1 MPDLVARRGDK
12 ELSQEEFRAHLAQAI
27 RLENVGVL
35 LGAGASCCAGGIT
48 MDKVWENFL
57 SEEVDSIEWLLRRK
71 FIFETDNVNLE
82 QLIDSLEV
90 ACIEWK
96 RGNNTRTL
104 KKSLQ
109 VKRSIHRQVIM
120 SALLQENLWSHPM
133 QESISK
139 LNNHKKML
147 IRLVSNRQPGQA
159 SPWIFTTNYDL
170 AVEWSAEALELN
182 VINGF
187 SGTHCRKFTPNSF
200 DLGYRNISTRGEAQF
215 GIYNVYLAKLHGS
228 LTWEVDPQGDV
239 LEWQSAIQKEKID
252 KFLSRDDE
260 EVAPGFLIYPGMAKF
275 IESTGFV
282 YGEMI
287 RRFSEYL
294 SRANTCLIINGYGFR
309 DEHIN
314 KVIARALQNPTLQLV
329 VYYADEKLKTFDDV
343 DSSSIIGHFLKR
355 GIPQLT
361 VCIGQPRAHFENFVE
376 DLPEPA
382 LMDEQADKI
391 RDLMKL
397 LIAEN
402 PQNQASSA
410 GERSEPKQKY
420 SRTDEKDA
428 NA

>member
-1 MPDLVARRGDK
+1 
-12 ELSQEEFRAHLAQAI
+12 
-27 RLENVGVL
+27 
-35 LGAGASCCAGGIT
+35 
-48 MDKVWENFL
+48 MDKVWESFL
-57 SEEVDSIEWLLRRK
+57 EEEADLKKWLLDKKFISEADNEVD
-71 FIFETDNVNLE
+71 LE
-82 QLIDSLEV
+82 KLINSLEI
-90 ACIEWK
+90 ACIEWEREK
-96 RGNNTRTL
+96 SSGNL
-104 KKSLQ
+104 KKLLKVKNSLYKQ
-109 VKRSIHRQVIM
+109 VVK
-120 SALLQENLWSHPM
+120 SALLEKDLWTYPSH
-133 QESISK
+133 ESVSK
-139 LNNHKKML
+139 LDSHKKML

-228 LTWEVDPQGDV
+228 LAWEADMHGDV

-252 KFLSRDDE
+252 KFLSSDGE
-260 EVAPGFLIYPGMAKF
+260 ETVPGFLIYPGMAKF

-294 SRANTCLIINGYGFR
+294 SRSNTCLIINGYGFR

-314 KVIARALQNPTLQLV
+314 KVIARALQNPTLQLII
-329 VYYADEKLKTFDDV
+329 YYADENLKSFDDV
-343 DSSSIIGHFLKR
+343 ESSSTLGHFLRR

-361 VCIGQPRAHFENFVE
+361 VCLGRSGAHFESFVE

-382 LMDEQADKI
+382 LIDEQADKI
-391 RDLMKL
+391 RDLVKVFV
-397 LIAEN
+397 AEF
-402 PQNQASSA
+402 QNQSSS
-410 GERSEPKQKY
+410 GKKSESEQKQEKY
-420 SRTDEKDA
+420 SRTDGRVDT
-428 NA
+428 